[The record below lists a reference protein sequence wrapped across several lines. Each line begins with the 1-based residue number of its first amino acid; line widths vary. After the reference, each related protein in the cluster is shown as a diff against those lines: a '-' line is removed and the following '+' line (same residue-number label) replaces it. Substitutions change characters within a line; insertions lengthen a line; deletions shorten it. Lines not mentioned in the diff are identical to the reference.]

1 MMDSMSH
8 LILLSNQMGVGTLE
22 IQKHGAVHLSAT
34 RTDIIV
40 DIHKVNDDIC
50 ITIYDIDSVLDMN
63 FSLQFRDEAVDFLL
77 PLFPPL
83 ESKSSHAFAITRILV
98 TLSNPCGTSVQI
110 SCAGRNAIG
119 VPTHIRSCRGRRR
132 RVKPTRDD
140 RRTRFG
146 RRLNIRAGP
155 CRCWSSTRGIGRDV
169 KSCLR
174 DELNSASNKV
184 N

>member
-1 MMDSMSH
+1 MD
-8 LILLSNQMGVGTLE
+8 
-22 IQKHGAVHLSAT
+22 
-34 RTDIIV
+34 
-40 DIHKVNDDIC
+40 
-50 ITIYDIDSVLDMN
+50 Y
-63 FSLQFRDEAVDFLL
+63 SLQFRGEVLNFLL

-155 CRCWSSTRGIGRDV
+155 CRFWSSTHDIGRDV

-184 N
+184 IQHGAPLGVRISGMGGKNEQSFEDLKQVLYKDSVVADEVAGYAMAHGSHYAWH